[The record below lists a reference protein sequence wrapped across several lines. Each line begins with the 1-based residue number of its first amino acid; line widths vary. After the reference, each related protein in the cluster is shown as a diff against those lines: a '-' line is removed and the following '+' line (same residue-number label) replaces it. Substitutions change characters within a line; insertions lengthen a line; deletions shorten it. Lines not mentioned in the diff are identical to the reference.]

1 MQTCHPFPGFSDVF
15 ATAANKVL
23 GVNKKPTS
31 FHELSQLPSISDDT
45 VNALSRWRRY
55 LESERRVSDHTLNA
69 YGRDLGSFILFLGEY
84 KGTVV
89 TLSLL
94 SGLQVRDFRAFMASR
109 RNDGLSPQS
118 TARLLSSVRNF
129 YRYLARA
136 EGIENDAID
145 AVQSPKKPHRVPR
158 PLTEEAARSVVEILP
173 DFSDEDW
180 VAARDIA
187 VISLLYGC
195 GLRIGEA
202 LGLNKMDQPKSDTMR
217 VLGKR
222 NKERVVPVL
231 PAVRHA
237 IDDYIAKCPYQLA
250 EEGPL
255 FVGKRGGRLNPRI
268 IQSTMQKVRI
278 ALALPETATPHA
290 LRHSFATHLLS
301 RGGDLRTIQELLGH
315 SDLKATQVYTEV
327 DSAQLKRV
335 YDQAFKRG

>member
-1 MQTCHPFPGFSDVF
+1 VAQDQ
-15 ATAANKVL
+15 
-23 GVNKKPTS
+23 KPTS
-31 FHELSQLPSISDDT
+31 FAELCQLPNVAADT
-45 VNALSRWRRY
+45 IGGLTRWRRY
-55 LESERRVSDHTLNA
+55 LESERRVSDHTLDA
-69 YGRDLGSFILFLGEY
+69 YGRDVGTFIVFLSTY
-84 KGTVV
+84 KGSTV

-94 SGLQVRDFRAFMASR
+94 GGLQVREFRAFLASR

-118 TARLLSSVRNF
+118 TGRILSAIRNF

-136 EGIENDAID
+136 ESIENDAID

-158 PLTEEAARSVVEILP
+158 PLSEEAARSVMEILP
-173 DFSDEDW
+173 DFADEDW
-180 VAARDIA
+180 IAARDVA

-202 LGLNKMDQPKSDTMR
+202 LALNKADQPKSDSMR

-222 NKERVVPVL
+222 RKERIVPVL
-231 PAVRHA
+231 PAVRSA
-237 IDDYIAKCPYQLA
+237 IEHYAQICPYQLA
-250 EEGPL
+250 PDGPL
-255 FVGKRGGRLNPRI
+255 FVGKRGGRLNPRV
-268 IQSTMQKVRI
+268 IQEAMQKVRV
-278 ALALPETATPHA
+278 ALGLPDTATPHA

>member
-1 MQTCHPFPGFSDVF
+1 MDL
-15 ATAANKVL
+15 A
-23 GVNKKPTS
+23 KKPTS
-31 FHELSQLPSISDDT
+31 FAELSQLPNVAPDT

-55 LESERRVSDHTLNA
+55 LESERRVSDHTLDA
-69 YGRDLGSFILFLGEY
+69 YGRDVGGFILFLGDY
-84 KGTVV
+84 KGSTVK
-89 TLSLL
+89 LGLL
-94 SGLQVRDFRAFMASR
+94 AGLQVRDFRAFMAAR

-118 TARLLSSVRNF
+118 TARLLSSIRNF

-136 EGIENDAID
+136 ENIENDAIE

-158 PLTEEAARSVVEILP
+158 PISEEAARSVIEILP
-173 DFSDEDW
+173 DFADEDW

-202 LGLNKMDQPKSDTMR
+202 LALNKANQPKSDTMR
-217 VLGKR
+217 VMGKR
-222 NKERVVPVL
+222 SKERIVPVL
-231 PAVRHA
+231 PAVRQA
-237 IDDYIAKCPYQLA
+237 IDDYVQKCPYQLA
-250 EEGPL
+250 ADGPL
-255 FVGKRGGRLNPRI
+255 FVGIRGGRLNPRI
-268 IQSTMQKVRI
+268 IQGLMQKVRI
-278 ALALPETATPHA
+278 ALALPDTATPHA

-327 DSAQLKRV
+327 DGAQLKRV

>member
-1 MQTCHPFPGFSDVF
+1 MDS
-15 ATAANKVL
+15 
-23 GVNKKPTS
+23 NKKPTS
-31 FHELSQLPSISDDT
+31 FAELSQLPNVATDT
-45 VNALSRWRRY
+45 VNTLLRWRRY
-55 LESERRVSDHTLNA
+55 LESERRVSDHTLDA
-69 YGRDLGSFILFLGEY
+69 YGRDVGGFILVLGEY
-84 KGTVV
+84 KGSTV
-89 TLSLL
+89 TLELL
-94 SGLQVRDFRAFMASR
+94 ARLQVRDFRAFMAAR

-118 TARLLSSVRNF
+118 TARLLSSIRNF

-136 EGIENDAID
+136 EGIENDAIE

-158 PLTEEAARSVVEILP
+158 PLTEEAARSVVEVLP
-173 DFSDEDW
+173 DFADEDW
-180 VAARDIA
+180 VGARDIA

-202 LGLNKMDQPKSDTMR
+202 LSLNKANQPKSDTMR

-222 NKERVVPVL
+222 NKERIVPVL
-231 PAVRHA
+231 PAVRQA
-237 IDDYIAKCPYQLA
+237 IDDYVAKCPYQLSPN
-250 EEGPL
+250 GPL

-268 IQSTMQKVRI
+268 IQGAMQKVRI